1 MIPLLSIVVPIK
13 DMNDKLQN
21 LTYWLDTALDS
32 DFEVILVEDICD
44 IRLAKDL
51 ERKARE
57 KTNLKIISGY
67 FGNPGSA
74 RNAGKELASG
84 IWIAFWDADDK
95 GNPSRIREALVNVSK
110 SAEMV
115 VFSNETI
122 DWNTGGLKEENH
134 VIPMKQDIIQ
144 VANKPGIWRMV
155 FRSEFIK
162 CINFPSFRMGE
173 DQVFLATVIQEQ
185 PQIVFIDEIVYS
197 YFVNVPSQLTSSEDA
212 INDLI
217 LAASKMKALCADAKQ
232 PTFIYELLI
241 RQYVSG
247 LRHGQLKLKVR
258 FAYELSAFMLSAAK
272 REKIHILNKVLSK

>member
-1 MIPLLSIVVPIK
+1 VPIK

-21 LTYWLDTALDS
+21 LTYWLDSALDS
-32 DFEVILVEDICD
+32 GFEVILVEDICE
-44 IRLAKDL
+44 IRLSKEL
-51 ERKARE
+51 KQKASK
-57 KTNLKIISGY
+57 KTNLKIISGF

-74 RNAGKELASG
+74 RNVGKKLASG

-95 GNPSRIREALVNVSK
+95 GNPSRIHEALVNVSK

-115 VFSNETI
+115 VFSYETI
-122 DWNTGGLKEENH
+122 DWNTGGLKGENH
-134 VIPMKQDIIQ
+134 AIPMKQDIMQ

-162 CINFPSFRMGE
+162 CINFPSIRMGE

-197 YFVNVPSQLTSSEDA
+197 YFVNVPSQLTSSRDA
-212 INDLI
+212 INDLVF
-217 LAASKMKALCADAKQ
+217 AVSNMRALCTDAKQ

-247 LRHGQLKLKVR
+247 LRHGQLKLKLR
-258 FAYELSAFMLSAAK
+258 FASELLTFILSSNT
-272 REKIHILNKVLSK
+272 REKIHILNKVITK

>member
-21 LTYWLDTALDS
+21 LTYWLDSALDS
-32 DFEVILVEDICD
+32 GFEVILVEDICD
-44 IRLAKDL
+44 IRLTEDL
-51 ERKARE
+51 EQKAMK

-95 GNPSRIREALVNVSK
+95 GNPTRIREALVNVSK
-110 SAEMV
+110 SVEMV
-115 VFSNETI
+115 VFSNETV
-122 DWNTGGLKEENH
+122 DWNTGRLKEENR

-144 VANKPGIWRMV
+144 IANKPGIWRMV
-155 FRSEFIK
+155 FRSEFVK

-185 PQIVFIDEIVYS
+185 PQIIFIDEIVYS
-197 YFVNVPSQLTSSEDA
+197 YFLNVPSQLTSSGDA

-217 LAASKMKALCADAKQ
+217 FAASEMKSLCKDAKN
-232 PTFIYELLI
+232 PKFIYELLI

-247 LRHGQLKLKVR
+247 LRHGHLKVKFR
-258 FAYELSAFMLSAAK
+258 FASELLVFILSSAK
-272 REKIHILNKVLSK
+272 REKIHVLNKVLSK